1 MRQVNK
7 PSLGSV
13 GNLLQKTR
21 LTGALVHLIDGQTF
35 REMLRRPVQREDALH
50 CPILSWT
57 WLKFS
62 TASNQHC
69 FSIFHTVLFA
79 HTNYPIITVLI
90 SATRDRARWN
100 LFNSMAFIW
109 HRWKAEIML
118 ESTRQSTDTTN
129 KKTVYKGSVETTSL
143 LAACVYSAIICYC
156 VYIYIYRKRGNPR
169 V

>member
-1 MRQVNK
+1 
-7 PSLGSV
+7 
-13 GNLLQKTR
+13 
-21 LTGALVHLIDGQTF
+21 
-35 REMLRRPVQREDALH
+35 MLRRPVQTEDALH

-90 SATRDRARWN
+90 SVTRHRARWN
-100 LFNSMAFIW
+100 LFNTLAFIW

-129 KKTVYKGSVETTSL
+129 KKTVYKGSVQTTSL
-143 LAACVYSAIICYC
+143 LAACVFCYNMLLCVC
-156 VYIYIYRKRGNPR
+156 VYVYSKRGKNPCIIIHKAKSCNF
-169 V
+169 